1 MKQFRSVVAVLALAA
16 CGGMQTNAD
25 GGTAGGAGEGST
37 GVLGGGRAIF
47 DAGRAGGSVGGGSA
61 GGAIAG
67 GSSGGGEAGGLAG
80 GGSAAGG
87 SAGGSFAGG
96 LTGGGTTAGGTSG
109 GGDAGGFAGGG
120 GAFAGG
126 LTGGGSAGGS
136 VIAPATPTDFAATV
150 ESATSVRL
158 TWAAPSSAPSIYEL
172 ERGAAA
178 SGPFTLVVQPAGS
191 VVTYLDQGLT
201 SGTTV
206 WYRLRA
212 VMNGTPSAW
221 TTPVSATPA
230 VLNGPPDAPTQP
242 AVGSPTENS
251 LTITWVDS
259 SSNES
264 GFEVQRAPV
273 SQGPFF
279 TFVTRPAGST
289 SVVDTGLAPGTPFHY
304 RVRAINALGASDYTL
319 TTSGITRAP
328 NDPTMPMAVQEVIN
342 SAGVVRFTWSDQ
354 SQAEG
359 RYEIMRSTD
368 NVNWPSST
376 FVPADTTSWIDTAP
390 AFGTN
395 YYRVRAS
402 SGLSVSNWAQ
412 TSVYAGPIIIG
423 LLCQQPTAT
432 SATAVGSLIR
442 IGFTYASFPCET
454 VVIERSTNSTG
465 PFNEVGRSSYFF
477 ALPAPP
483 RNTTWDDTTVLPGV
497 TYYYRLRTAPASSG
511 GQQYSG
517 SAPTTVFSA
526 SVSAPLSAP
535 TNLQVTLQSATE
547 ASFSFTDTTTNETGF
562 DVEIATAAAGP
573 FSPVFQLPAN
583 TTSGGLAQ
591 MTAGT
596 AYWLRVRTV
605 RGSVQSPPS
614 NVVPFT
620 TPTRSRLVTTADV
633 VVMKSTAASNNQNLR
648 LNDYDSVGCF
658 FTAFPNGAGG
668 FYQFHNCGGA
678 LLQFNTSSLAG
689 RTVVAAWLEMTP
701 CQLAPGPVQGQMPLP
716 LNATYAAFALAGSWS
731 PSAVTYNTMPQWYVN
746 APVILAPNT
755 SGAVAWNITT
765 TVRNW
770 VSGTWAQNGLFV
782 QHAPIVDRVPAS
794 DVQGNRNWDQ
804 TTSFCSLERTPAA
817 APALIVD
824 LL

>member
-1 MKQFRSVVAVLALAA
+1 MVL
-16 CGGMQTNAD
+16 
-25 GGTAGGAGEGST
+25 
-37 GVLGGGRAIF
+37 
-47 DAGRAGGSVGGGSA
+47 
-61 GGAIAG
+61 
-67 GSSGGGEAGGLAG
+67 
-80 GGSAAGG
+80 
-87 SAGGSFAGG
+87 
-96 LTGGGTTAGGTSG
+96 
-109 GGDAGGFAGGG
+109 
-120 GAFAGG
+120 
-126 LTGGGSAGGS
+126 
-136 VIAPATPTDFAATV
+136 PATPTGFAATV

-158 TWAAPSSAPSIYEL
+158 TWAAPSSAPSIFEL
-172 ERGAAA
+172 ERGSSA
-178 SGPFTLVVQPAGS
+178 SGPFTLVVQVPGTS
-191 VVTYLDQGLT
+191 VTTLDSGLT
-201 SGTTV
+201 SGVTV

-212 VMNGTPSAW
+212 VTNGTPGAW
-221 TTPVSATPA
+221 TNAVSATPV
-230 VLNGPPDAPTQP
+230 VLNAPPDSPTQP

-264 GFEVQRAPV
+264 GFEVQRAPTA
-273 SQGPFF
+273 QGPFF

-304 RVRAINALGASDYTL
+304 RIRAINALGASAYTL
-319 TTSGITRAP
+319 TTAGITRPP

-376 FVPADTTSWIDTAP
+376 FVPADATSWIDTAP

-423 LLCQQPTAT
+423 MLCGQPTAT

-442 IGFTYASFPCET
+442 IGFTFASFPCET
-454 VVIERSTNSTG
+454 VVIERSTSSTG

-483 RNTTWDDTTVLPGV
+483 RNTTWDDTNVLPGV
-497 TYYYRLRTAPASSG
+497 TYYYRLRTAPAVSG

-517 SAPTTVFSA
+517 SAPTTVLSA
-526 SVSAPLSAP
+526 SVSAPLAAP

-547 ASFSFTDTTTNETGF
+547 ATFSFTDPATNETGF

-583 TTSGGLAQ
+583 STTGGLAQ

-614 NVVPFT
+614 NVVAFT

-633 VVMKSTAASNNQNLR
+633 VVMESTAVSNNQNVR

-658 FTAFPNGAGG
+658 FTAFPGAGG
-668 FYQFHNCGGA
+668 GFFQFHNCGGA
-678 LLQFNTSSLAG
+678 VLQFNTSSLAG

-716 LNATYAAFALAGSWS
+716 LNATYAAFALAGPWS
-731 PSAVTYNTMPQWYVN
+731 PSSVTYNTMPQWYVN
-746 APVILAPNT
+746 APVILAPTT
-755 SGAVAWNITT
+755 SGSVTWNITT

-770 VSGTWAQNGLFV
+770 VAGTWAQNGLFV
-782 QHAPIVDRVPAS
+782 QHAPIVDRLPAP
-794 DVQGNRNWDQ
+794 DAQGNRNWDQ
-804 TTSFCSLERTPAA
+804 TTNFCSLERTPSA